1 MNPAESTHRIFLIR
15 HAKPKVARNGL
26 FDVKAARQYI
36 VDYDTAQVEKFVLQ
50 HEAIPHKQIKQ
61 VYCSTLVRSQLTARA
76 IFGEEVEL
84 KIDHTFREFE
94 RRIISLPWLR
104 LPIRFW
110 LLSAR
115 LLWFLGFN
123 SRDIETFRQA
133 RARAKQAAELLEQDA
148 RQNKTTILVAHGLL
162 NSFIR
167 RELKRLGWQAS
178 IKGGNSFLAVHMM
191 EKAELNKNVV

>member
-1 MNPAESTHRIFLIR
+1 MTPDATAKRIFLIR
-15 HAKPKVARNGL
+15 HARPLLPHEGL
-26 FDVKAARQYI
+26 FDVEAARSYI
-36 VDYDTAQVEKFVLQ
+36 SAYDTAQVEEFVLQ
-50 HEAIPHKQIKQ
+50 HETLPYQHVTK

-84 KIDHTFREFE
+84 LIDHTFREFE
-94 RRIISLPWLR
+94 RRIFTLPLMR
-104 LPIRFW
+104 LPIKVW

-133 RARAKQAAELLEQDA
+133 RARARQAAEKLAQDA
-148 RQNKTTILVAHGLL
+148 LQHNTTVLVGHGLL

-167 RELKRLGWQAS
+167 RELKRMGWKAS
-178 IKGGNSFLAVHMM
+178 IKGGNDFLSVHM
-191 EKAELNKNVV
+191 LSHI